1 MTVKTRTPVAAVIAS
16 SETDSTAVDIVDT
29 ASASFLIPAAFT
41 GTSGT
46 FKASATKDGTYAIV
60 SDSTGTA
67 VTVTSIA
74 TSSAEWYPVPDEVL
88 THGFF
93 KIIGSS
99 QGAERSIT
107 VISKES

>member
-1 MTVKTRTPVAAVIAS
+1 MAIKTRTPTAAVIAIS
-16 SETDSTAVDIVDT
+16 TTDSSAIEVVDT

-41 GTSGT
+41 GTSVT

-99 QGAERSIT
+99 QSGERSIT
-107 VISKES
+107 IVSKES